1 MTLIDFTCPKC
12 GAALKI
18 ENGASQVSCEYCGS
32 SFIVDGASA
41 AAPAPTP
48 SPAAAPQPTGKKNT
62 VWWVL
67 GWIFIFP
74 VPLTILILRNKT
86 LKPVLKVLII
96 ALAWIVY
103 IAIAESADEEE
114 KNTDGDEKA
123 SVEMKELSEAC
134 AEESILDTEFCL

>member
-1 MTLIDFTCPKC
+1 MRR
-12 GAALKI
+12 ALKI
-18 ENGASQVSCEYCGS
+18 ENGASQVSCKYCGS

-41 AAPAPTP
+41 AAPVPTP
-48 SPAAAPQPTGKKNT
+48 SPAAAPQPAGNKNT

-74 VPLTILILRNKT
+74 VLLTILILRSKT

-103 IAIAESADEEE
+103 IAIGESADEEE

>member
-1 MTLIDFTCPKC
+1 MTLTDFTCPKC

-32 SFIVDGASA
+32 SFIVDGAA
-41 AAPAPTP
+41 AAPAPSP
-48 SPAAAPQPTGKKNT
+48 SPAAAPQPAAKKNT

-74 VPLTILILRNKT
+74 VPLTILILRSKT

-123 SVEMKELSEAC
+123 SVVISELAEAC

>member
-1 MTLIDFTCPKC
+1 MRR
-12 GAALKI
+12 ALKI
-18 ENGASQVSCEYCGS
+18 ENGASQVSCKYCGS

-41 AAPAPTP
+41 AAPVPTP
-48 SPAAAPQPTGKKNT
+48 SPAAAPQPAGNKNT

-74 VPLTILILRNKT
+74 VPLTILILRSKT

-103 IAIAESADEEE
+103 IAIGESADEEE
-114 KNTDGDEKA
+114 RNTDGNEKA
-123 SVEMKELSEAC
+123 SVEMKELSEAG

>member
-1 MTLIDFTCPKC
+1 MRR
-12 GAALKI
+12 ALKI
-18 ENGASQVSCEYCGS
+18 ENGASQVSCKYCGS

-41 AAPAPTP
+41 AAPVPTP
-48 SPAAAPQPTGKKNT
+48 SPAAAPQPAGNKNT

-74 VPLTILILRNKT
+74 VLLTILILRSKT

-103 IAIAESADEEE
+103 IAIAESADEEK

>member
-1 MTLIDFTCPKC
+1 M
-12 GAALKI
+12 
-18 ENGASQVSCEYCGS
+18 
-32 SFIVDGASA
+32 
-41 AAPAPTP
+41 
-48 SPAAAPQPTGKKNT
+48 
-62 VWWVL
+62 WWVL

-74 VPLTILILRNKT
+74 VLLTILILRSKT

>member
-1 MTLIDFTCPKC
+1 MT
-12 GAALKI
+12 
-18 ENGASQVSCEYCGS
+18 VH
-32 SFIVDGASA
+32 
-41 AAPAPTP
+41 
-48 SPAAAPQPTGKKNT
+48 QPPLPLPPPRPLPLRSLPERKHRVVGTRR
-62 VWWVL
+62 
-67 GWIFIFP
+67 IFIFP
-74 VPLTILILRNKT
+74 VPLTILILRSKT

>member
-1 MTLIDFTCPKC
+1 ML
-12 GAALKI
+12 
-18 ENGASQVSCEYCGS
+18 
-32 SFIVDGASA
+32 
-41 AAPAPTP
+41 
-48 SPAAAPQPTGKKNT
+48 
-62 VWWVL
+62 WVL

-74 VPLTILILRNKT
+74 VPLTILILRSKT

-123 SVEMKELSEAC
+123 SVEMKELSEAG

>member
-1 MTLIDFTCPKC
+1 M
-12 GAALKI
+12 
-18 ENGASQVSCEYCGS
+18 
-32 SFIVDGASA
+32 
-41 AAPAPTP
+41 
-48 SPAAAPQPTGKKNT
+48 
-62 VWWVL
+62 WWVL

-74 VPLTILILRNKT
+74 VPLTILILRSKT

-96 ALAWIVY
+96 AHAWIVY

-123 SVEMKELSEAC
+123 SVEMKELSEAG

>member
-18 ENGASQVSCEYCGS
+18 ENGASQVSCEYS
-32 SFIVDGASA
+32 SRRSRSHPLARCRSA
-41 AAPAPTP
+41 AYR
-48 SPAAAPQPTGKKNT
+48 KENT

-74 VPLTILILRNKT
+74 VPLTILILRSKT

>member
-1 MTLIDFTCPKC
+1 M
-12 GAALKI
+12 
-18 ENGASQVSCEYCGS
+18 
-32 SFIVDGASA
+32 
-41 AAPAPTP
+41 
-48 SPAAAPQPTGKKNT
+48 
-62 VWWVL
+62 WWVL

-74 VPLTILILRNKT
+74 VPLTILILRSKT

-134 AEESILDTEFCL
+134 AEESILDIEFCL

>member
-1 MTLIDFTCPKC
+1 MTLIDFTCLKC

-32 SFIVDGASA
+32 PFIVDGASA

-48 SPAAAPQPTGKKNT
+48 SPAAYRKENT

-74 VPLTILILRNKT
+74 VPLTILILRSKT

>member
-1 MTLIDFTCPKC
+1 MRRCTEDRKRYVTGKLRILRLVLHRRRSISRRSRSHPLARCR
-12 GAALKI
+12 
-18 ENGASQVSCEYCGS
+18 
-32 SFIVDGASA
+32 SA
-41 AAPAPTP
+41 AYR
-48 SPAAAPQPTGKKNT
+48 KENT

-74 VPLTILILRNKT
+74 VPLTILILRSKT

>member
-1 MTLIDFTCPKC
+1 MRR
-12 GAALKI
+12 ALKI
-18 ENGASQVSCEYCGS
+18 ENGASQVSCKYCGS

-41 AAPAPTP
+41 AAPVPTP
-48 SPAAAPQPTGKKNT
+48 SPAAAPQPAGNKNT

-74 VPLTILILRNKT
+74 VLLTILILRSKT

-103 IAIAESADEEE
+103 IAIGESADEEE
-114 KNTDGDEKA
+114 RNTDGNEKA